1 MKVEVKN
8 ARNKKEKPFPKLME
22 CINPSNLGLIV
33 FFEKDGRGQVLNRGL
48 GTYYEGYVSNVWLI
62 NDFID
67 FEGSVTLSN
76 D

>member
-1 MKVEVKN
+1 MKSKVKK
-8 ARNKKEKPFPKLME
+8 ADDKKKKLFPKLME

-48 GTYYEGYVSNVWLI
+48 GTYYEGYVSNVWSI